1 MTNPN
6 GAIVTRFMDQ
16 VLNQGQYDDCD
27 QIVAEDFIEL
37 NPLPGQTQ
45 GRQGLKDIVAMLRAA
60 FAGMHWVAE
69 ETIAEADKVV
79 TRFTWTGTHQG
90 AFMRIPP
97 TGREVKVKGVA
108 IDRIVDGRM
117 TDSRLLMDT
126 LSLLQQLCAI
136 PA

>member
-1 MTNPN
+1 
-6 GAIVTRFMDQ
+6 
-16 VLNQGQYDDCD
+16 
-27 QIVAEDFIEL
+27 
-37 NPLPGQTQ
+37 
-45 GRQGLKDIVAMLRAA
+45 MLRAA

-126 LSLLQQLCAI
+126 LSLLQQLGAI

>member
-45 GRQGLKDIVAMLRAA
+45 GRQGLKDIVTMLRAA

-90 AFMRIPP
+90 AFMPIPP

-126 LSLLQQLCAI
+126 LSLLQQLGAI